1 VRAREAR
8 TVFNSYDRNRS
19 GALEVEELQ
28 TCLEDLGI
36 MVSGCPRDLQLWKEQ
51 VRVDRQGFIS
61 LVGLMRALRPVL
73 ASLAA

>member
-1 VRAREAR
+1 MLIAHLGWRAWVARSQPRVVTLCIWRQAEVRAREAR

-36 MVSGCPRDLQLWKEQ
+36 MV
-51 VRVDRQGFIS
+51 RQTK
-61 LVGLMRALRPVL
+61 
-73 ASLAA
+73 

>member
-28 TCLEDLGI
+28 SCLEDLGI
-36 MVSGCPRDLQLWKEQ
+36 L
-51 VRVDRQGFIS
+51 VRTQEFSEFR
-61 LVGLMRALRPVL
+61 VL
-73 ASLAA
+73 ARSNLAGSCSRASRTWAAWWVGRVQSWRT